1 MVWGL
6 FNLSLIIKNVD
17 IKHNMSTYLNPKII
31 QLDSLSL
38 TREITDDEIGVFR
51 PADFCITNYG
61 KITDLTIKFVNLEHA
76 GGGGWDEVVDTSGN
90 TGSTAVLNL
99 LADGLKYVAIYTNGS
114 VETND
119 GSSSKFWISRTQ
131 DVSGAELE
139 SGVTLD
145 IHNISDFHANFYT
158 PHPEGN
164 TNTPEDTL
172 RGALFNLLVRHLFD
186 PTALQ
191 VTQPTMDFTQ
201 DSNRSSRLFVNA
213 DNTISVTSDLY
224 NKTVSQFNR
233 VLNDISEQDEVA
245 YWGNR
250 SSYLAASQD
259 TRVNFVTG
267 DDFYVYYSLT
277 MNFSAHDTSGNN
289 AAPASL
295 DALSSTGDSSN
306 AFASGFLATE
316 LTSTFVLSWNLDIAS
331 LARTTV
337 SITYK
342 LSTVVYES
350 ITPAEEDALIA
361 DLKTKYANAL
371 GVPEEDIEITLSSG
385 SLLVNVVVGFE
396 GYSDAD
402 GMDTNTTAATN
413 ALVTDAIQDQLIDS
427 VNDKLNL
434 TGADE
439 LPHGSVTDE
448 NNNTISA
455 ASVTVGDNA
464 PQPEPEPEPEPEQG
478 PPEPEPEPEPE
489 AVVESS
495 PYMFSLTLTSDVYN
509 QATYDEDPSTDG
521 YPSTTL
527 SFGYDENA
535 PLDESG
541 FINIELGAAF
551 GGVWD
556 ARWSMVYTDVPNYTE
571 GNLMEGALGYETFY
585 FNAHSSGTPA
595 AASGL
600 FPTKSSSVGKL
611 HQMQFTVN
619 QDFQITNISS
629 TDMFD
634 VLGICAGNEWSN
646 SGNTHVDM
654 KDATAIPYDPPSGG
668 PGGVAT
674 QYVVSFMYNDN

>member
-1 MVWGL
+1 
-6 FNLSLIIKNVD
+6 
-17 IKHNMSTYLNPKII
+17 MSTYLNPKII

-61 KITDLTIKFVNLEHA
+61 KITDLTIKFVDLNDM
-76 GGGGWDEVVDTSGN
+76 GGGGWDEVLDTSGN

-99 LADGLKYVAIYTNGS
+99 LADGLSYVAIYTNGS

-131 DVSGAELE
+131 DVSGVELE

-145 IHNISDFHANFYT
+145 IHNISDFHANFY
-158 PHPEGN
+158 GS

-186 PTALQ
+186 TTALQ

-213 DNTISVTSDLY
+213 DNTINVTSDLY

-250 SSYLAASQD
+250 SSYLVAAGD
-259 TRVNFVTG
+259 TRVNFATG

-295 DALSSTGDSSN
+295 DALSSTGDSLN

-342 LSTVVYES
+342 LSAVDYAN
-350 ITPAEEDALIA
+350 ITPEEEAALKA
-361 DLKTKYANAL
+361 DLKTKYAAQL
-371 GVPEEDIEITLSSG
+371 GVDEEDIEITLSSG

-402 GMDTNTTAATN
+402 GMDAQTTAATGT
-413 ALVTDAIQDQLIDS
+413 LVSTAIQEEFIGS
-427 VNDKLNL
+427 VNAKLGTSL
-434 TGADE
+434 AVGD
-439 LPHGSVTDE
+439 VTDE
-448 NNNTISA
+448 NDVTISA
-455 ASVTVGDNA
+455 SSVTVGDNA

-489 AVVESS
+489 AAVAAESDYAIRLGTVQEKSANGQPKWIIPIELRWPATFGLLGGVLSTEEALNWDDSAQAFFDTANYVTMPDTFFKGASNDPAGSTPNKVSQGLVHPGIRYDDEARGTESNPTGVISGPADDGDENYLRNGDYIIIGWLDGGGAANTGVAGTNLYTLITDGDHKCYFEFVDLDYYEQTGQVETTSVYPDDGS
-495 PYMFSLTLTSDVYN
+495 TSDF
-509 QATYDEDPSTDG
+509 
-521 YPSTTL
+521 L
-527 SFGYDENA
+527 
-535 PLDESG
+535 
-541 FINIELGAAF
+541 
-551 GGVWD
+551 
-556 ARWSMVYTDVPNYTE
+556 
-571 GNLMEGALGYETFY
+571 
-585 FNAHSSGTPA
+585 
-595 AASGL
+595 L
-600 FPTKSSSVGKL
+600 F
-611 HQMQFTVN
+611 
-619 QDFQITNISS
+619 
-629 TDMFD
+629 
-634 VLGICAGNEWSN
+634 E
-646 SGNTHVDM
+646 
-654 KDATAIPYDPPSGG
+654 
-668 PGGVAT
+668 
-674 QYVVSFMYNDN
+674 

>member
-1 MVWGL
+1 
-6 FNLSLIIKNVD
+6 
-17 IKHNMSTYLNPKII
+17 MSTYLNPKII

-61 KITDLTIKFVNLEHA
+61 KITDLTIKFVDLEDV

-99 LADGLKYVAIYTNGS
+99 LADGLNYVAIYTNGS

-145 IHNISDFHANFYT
+145 IHNMSDFHANFYT

-250 SSYLAASQD
+250 SSYLVAAGD
-259 TRVNFVTG
+259 TRVNFATG

-342 LSTVVYES
+342 LSAVDYAS
-350 ITPAEEDALIA
+350 ISAEDEEALKA

-371 GVPEEDIEITLSSG
+371 NVPEEDIEITLSQG

-396 GYSDAD
+396 GYFDAD
-402 GMDTNTTAATN
+402 GMDTKTTAATN
-413 ALVTDAIQDQLIDS
+413 ALVTTAIQNDLVDS
-427 VNDKLNL
+427 VNNKLGTSL
-434 TGADE
+434 TVAN
-439 LPHGSVTDE
+439 VTDE
-448 NNNTISA
+448 NNNTVGPG
-455 ASVTVGDNA
+455 SVTVGDNA

-489 AVVESS
+489 AADAVESDYAIRLGTVQEKGANGQTIYIIPIELRWPATFGLLGGVLS
-495 PYMFSLTLTSDVYN
+495 TEEALNWDDSN
-509 QATYDEDPSTDG
+509 QAFFDTNNYVTMPDTFFKGASNDPAGSTPNKVSQGLVHPGIRYDDEARGTESNPTGVISGPADNGSKNYLRNGDYIIIGWLDGGGAANTGVAGTNLYTLITDG
-521 YPSTTL
+521 DHKCY
-527 SFGYDENA
+527 FEFVD
-535 PLDESG
+535 LDH
-541 FINIELGAAF
+541 
-551 GGVWD
+551 
-556 ARWSMVYTDVPNYTE
+556 Y
-571 GNLMEGALGYETFY
+571 
-585 FNAHSSGTPA
+585 
-595 AASGL
+595 
-600 FPTKSSSVGKL
+600 
-611 HQMQFTVN
+611 
-619 QDFQITNISS
+619 
-629 TDMFD
+629 
-634 VLGICAGNEWSN
+634 
-646 SGNTHVDM
+646 
-654 KDATAIPYDPPSGG
+654 DATSEVLTTSVYPDSTPD
-668 PGGVAT
+668 
-674 QYVVSFMYNDN
+674 FLLFE

>member
-1 MVWGL
+1 
-6 FNLSLIIKNVD
+6 
-17 IKHNMSTYLNPKII
+17 MSTYLNPKII

-61 KITDLTIKFVNLEHA
+61 KITDLTIKFVDLNDM
-76 GGGGWDEVVDTSGN
+76 GGGGWDEVLDTSGN

-99 LADGLKYVAIYTNGS
+99 LAEGLSYAAIYTNSS

-131 DVSGAELE
+131 DVSGVELE

-250 SSYLAASQD
+250 SSYLIAAGD
-259 TRVNFVTG
+259 TRVNFATG

-342 LSTVVYES
+342 LSAVDYAS
-350 ITPAEEDALIA
+350 ITAAQEAALKA
-361 DLKTKYANAL
+361 DLKTKYAAQL
-371 GVPEEDIEITLSSG
+371 GVDEEDIEITLSSG

-402 GMDTNTTAATN
+402 GMDTKTTAATN
-413 ALVTDAIQDQLIDS
+413 ALVTTAIQEEFIGS
-427 VNDKLNL
+427 VNAKLGTSL
-434 TGADE
+434 AVGD
-439 LPHGSVTDE
+439 VTDE
-448 NNNTISA
+448 NDVTISA
-455 ASVTVGDNA
+455 SSVTVGDNA

-495 PYMFSLTLTSDVYN
+495 PYMFSLTLTSAVYN
-509 QATYDEDPSTDG
+509 QTTYDVDPSTNG

-527 SFGYDENA
+527 SFGYDEDV

-541 FINIELGAAF
+541 FINIELGSVF
-551 GGVWD
+551 SGVWD
-556 ARWSMVYTDVPNYTE
+556 ARWSMIYTE
-571 GNLMEGALGYETFY
+571 GYAEGDLMAGALGYTTFY

-595 AASGL
+595 AASTQ

-634 VLGICAGNEWSN
+634 VLGLYAGNVWSGAYDIN
-646 SGNTHVDM
+646 L
-654 KDATAIPYDPPSGG
+654 KDATAIPYDPPSAG
-668 PGGVAT
+668 PGGPAT

>member
-1 MVWGL
+1 
-6 FNLSLIIKNVD
+6 
-17 IKHNMSTYLNPKII
+17 MSTYLNPKII

-61 KITDLTIKFVNLEHA
+61 KITDLTIKFVDLNDM
-76 GGGGWDEVVDTSGN
+76 GGGGWDEVLDTSGN

-99 LADGLKYVAIYTNGS
+99 LADGLSYAAIYTNGS

-131 DVSGAELE
+131 DVSGVELE

-145 IHNISDFHANFYT
+145 IHNISDFHANFYSS
-158 PHPEGN
+158 

-186 PTALQ
+186 TTALQ

-213 DNTISVTSDLY
+213 DNTINVTSDLY

-250 SSYLAASQD
+250 SSYLVAAGD
-259 TRVNFVTG
+259 TRVNFATG

-277 MNFSAHDTSGNN
+277 MNFSAHDISGNN

-342 LSTVVYES
+342 LSAVDYAN
-350 ITPAEEDALIA
+350 ITAEQEAALKA

-371 GVPEEDIEITLSSG
+371 NVPEEDIEITLSQG

-402 GMDTNTTAATN
+402 GMDAQTTAATGT
-413 ALVTDAIQDQLIDS
+413 LVSTAIQEEFIGS
-427 VNDKLNL
+427 VNAKLGTSL
-434 TGADE
+434 AVDD
-439 LPHGSVTDE
+439 VTDE
-448 NNNTISA
+448 NDVTISA
-455 ASVTVGDNA
+455 SSVTVGDNA

-489 AVVESS
+489 AAVAAESDYAIRLGPMVQKSKNSSSGMNKWLIPVELRW
-495 PYMFSLTLTSDVYN
+495 P
-509 QATYDEDPSTDG
+509 ATYS
-521 YPSTTL
+521 L
-527 SFGYDENA
+527 
-535 PLDESG
+535 L
-541 FINIELGAAF
+541 
-551 GGVWD
+551 GGVLSTEEALNWD
-556 ARWSMVYTDVPNYTE
+556 DSNQGWFDTAVYVTMPDTFFKGASNDPAGSTPNKISQGLVHPGIKYDDEARGTNPNPTGVISGPPDGSKNYLRNGDYITIAWLEGGGDVANGVDGTYSYTLVTE
-571 GNLMEGALGYETFY
+571 GDQKCYFEFVDLDYYEQTGQVDTISVY
-585 FNAHSSGTPA
+585 PDDGSTPDFL
-595 AASGL
+595 L
-600 FPTKSSSVGKL
+600 F
-611 HQMQFTVN
+611 
-619 QDFQITNISS
+619 
-629 TDMFD
+629 
-634 VLGICAGNEWSN
+634 E
-646 SGNTHVDM
+646 
-654 KDATAIPYDPPSGG
+654 
-668 PGGVAT
+668 
-674 QYVVSFMYNDN
+674 

>member
-1 MVWGL
+1 
-6 FNLSLIIKNVD
+6 
-17 IKHNMSTYLNPKII
+17 MSTYLNPKII

-61 KITDLTIKFVNLEHA
+61 KITDLTIKFVDLNNM
-76 GGGGWDEVVDTSGN
+76 GGGGWDEVLDTSGN

-99 LADGLKYVAIYTNGS
+99 LADGLSYAAIYTNGS

-131 DVSGAELE
+131 DVSGVELE

-145 IHNISDFHANFYT
+145 IHNISDFHANFYSS
-158 PHPEGN
+158 

-186 PTALQ
+186 TTALQ

-213 DNTISVTSDLY
+213 DNTINVTSDLY

-250 SSYLAASQD
+250 SSYLVAAGD
-259 TRVNFVTG
+259 TRINFATG
-267 DDFYVYYSLT
+267 DHFYVYYSLT

-295 DALSSTGDSSN
+295 DALSSTGDSLN

-342 LSTVVYES
+342 LSAVDYED
-350 ITPAEEDALIA
+350 ITEEEEAALKA

-371 GVPEEDIEITLSSG
+371 GVDEEDIEITLSQG

-402 GMDTNTTAATN
+402 GMDAQTTAATN
-413 ALVTDAIQDQLIDS
+413 SLVTGAIQEQLIDS
-427 VNDKLNL
+427 INDKLNL
-434 TGADE
+434 TGADA
-439 LPHGSVTDE
+439 LAYGTVRDE
-448 NNNTISA
+448 NNNTVGPG
-455 ASVTVGDNA
+455 SVSVGDNA

-489 AVVESS
+489 AADAVESDYAIRLGTVQHKR
-495 PYMFSLTLTSDVYN
+495 PNGVDKWLIPVELRWPTTFGLLAGALNTEETLNWDDSAQAWFDMDNLVAMPDTFFKGASNDPTSSTPNKVS
-509 QATYDEDPSTDG
+509 QGLVHPGIKYDDEARGTESNPTGVISGPPNGGKNYLRNGDYIVIAWLDGGGTANTGVAGTDLYTLVTDG
-521 YPSTTL
+521 DNKTYVE
-527 SFGYDENA
+527 FVD
-535 PLDESG
+535 LD
-541 FINIELGAAF
+541 
-551 GGVWD
+551 
-556 ARWSMVYTDVPNYTE
+556 Y
-571 GNLMEGALGYETFY
+571 YEQT
-585 FNAHSSGTPA
+585 G
-595 AASGL
+595 
-600 FPTKSSSVGKL
+600 
-611 HQMQFTVN
+611 Q
-619 QDFQITNISS
+619 
-629 TDMFD
+629 
-634 VLGICAGNEWSN
+634 
-646 SGNTHVDM
+646 
-654 KDATAIPYDPPSGG
+654 
-668 PGGVAT
+668 VAT
-674 QYVVSFMYNDN
+674 TSVYPDDGSTPDFLLFE

>member
-1 MVWGL
+1 
-6 FNLSLIIKNVD
+6 
-17 IKHNMSTYLNPKII
+17 MSTYLNPKII

-61 KITDLTIKFVNLEHA
+61 KITDLTIKFVDLEYM

-99 LADGLKYVAIYTNGS
+99 LADGLNYVAIYTNGS

-119 GSSSKFWISRTQ
+119 GSTSKFWISRTQ

-342 LSTVVYES
+342 LSAVDYAN
-350 ITPAEEDALIA
+350 ITPEQEDALKA

-371 GVPEEDIEITLSSG
+371 NVPEEDIEITLSSG

-402 GMDTNTTAATN
+402 GMDTKTTDATN
-413 ALVTDAIQDQLIDS
+413 ALVTDAIQAQFIGS
-427 VNDKLNL
+427 VNDKLGTSL
-434 TGADE
+434 TVDD
-439 LPHGSVTDE
+439 VTDE
-448 NNNTISA
+448 NNNTVGPG
-455 ASVTVGDNA
+455 SVTVGDNA

-489 AVVESS
+489 AADAVESDYAIRLGTVQQKKPNGFDKWLIPVELRWPTTFGLLGGVLS
-495 PYMFSLTLTSDVYN
+495 TEEALNWDDSEQAWFDMDNLVAMPDTFFKGASNDPAGSTPNKVSQGLVHPGIKYDDEARGTESNPTGVISGPPNGGKNYLRNGDYIIIAWIDGGGAANTGVAGTDLYTLV
-509 QATYDEDPSTDG
+509 TDG
-521 YPSTTL
+521 DHKCYFEFVDLDYYEQTGQVQTTSVYPDDGSTPDFL
-527 SFGYDENA
+527 
-535 PLDESG
+535 
-541 FINIELGAAF
+541 
-551 GGVWD
+551 
-556 ARWSMVYTDVPNYTE
+556 
-571 GNLMEGALGYETFY
+571 
-585 FNAHSSGTPA
+585 
-595 AASGL
+595 L
-600 FPTKSSSVGKL
+600 F
-611 HQMQFTVN
+611 
-619 QDFQITNISS
+619 
-629 TDMFD
+629 
-634 VLGICAGNEWSN
+634 E
-646 SGNTHVDM
+646 
-654 KDATAIPYDPPSGG
+654 
-668 PGGVAT
+668 
-674 QYVVSFMYNDN
+674 

>member
-1 MVWGL
+1 
-6 FNLSLIIKNVD
+6 
-17 IKHNMSTYLNPKII
+17 MSTYLNPKII

-61 KITDLTIKFVNLEHA
+61 KITDLTIKFVDLNDM
-76 GGGGWDEVVDTSGN
+76 GGGGWDEVLDTSGN

-99 LADGLKYVAIYTNGS
+99 LAEGLSYAAIYTNSS

-131 DVSGAELE
+131 DVSGVELE

-250 SSYLAASQD
+250 SSYLIAAGD

-342 LSTVVYES
+342 LSAVDYAS
-350 ITPAEEDALIA
+350 ITAAQEAALKA

-371 GVPEEDIEITLSSG
+371 NVPEEDIEITLSSG

-402 GMDTNTTAATN
+402 GMDTQTTAATN
-413 ALVTDAIQDQLIDS
+413 ALVTTEIQEEFIGS

-439 LPHGSVTDE
+439 LAVGDVTDE
-448 NNNTISA
+448 NGVTISA
-455 ASVTVGDNA
+455 SSVTVGDNA

-489 AVVESS
+489 AADAVESDYAIRLGTVQQKS
-495 PYMFSLTLTSDVYN
+495 ANGQDKWIIPIELRWPATFGLLGGVLSTEEALNWDDSNQAFFDTNNYINMPDTFFKGASNDPTGSTPNKVSQGLVHPGIRYDDDARGTESNPTGVILSVSAGGTSDNYLRNGDYIIIGWLDGGGAANTGVAGTDLY
-509 QATYDEDPSTDG
+509 TLVTDG
-521 YPSTTL
+521 DNKTYFEFVDLDHYDATGEVETTSVHAGGST
-527 SFGYDENA
+527 A
-535 PLDESG
+535 
-541 FINIELGAAF
+541 
-551 GGVWD
+551 
-556 ARWSMVYTDVPNYTE
+556 
-571 GNLMEGALGYETFY
+571 
-585 FNAHSSGTPA
+585 SSGWPGPATPDFL
-595 AASGL
+595 L
-600 FPTKSSSVGKL
+600 F
-611 HQMQFTVN
+611 
-619 QDFQITNISS
+619 
-629 TDMFD
+629 
-634 VLGICAGNEWSN
+634 E
-646 SGNTHVDM
+646 
-654 KDATAIPYDPPSGG
+654 
-668 PGGVAT
+668 
-674 QYVVSFMYNDN
+674 

>member
-1 MVWGL
+1 
-6 FNLSLIIKNVD
+6 
-17 IKHNMSTYLNPKII
+17 MSTYLNPKII

-61 KITDLTIKFVNLEHA
+61 KITDLTIKFVDLNDM
-76 GGGGWDEVVDTSGN
+76 GGGGWDEVLDTSGN

-99 LADGLKYVAIYTNGS
+99 LADGLSYAAIYTNGS

-131 DVSGAELE
+131 DVSGVELE

-145 IHNISDFHANFYT
+145 IHNISDFHANFYSS
-158 PHPEGN
+158 

-186 PTALQ
+186 TTALQ

-213 DNTISVTSDLY
+213 DNTINVTSDLY

-250 SSYLAASQD
+250 SSYLAAAGD
-259 TRVNFVTG
+259 TRVNFATG

-295 DALSSTGDSSN
+295 DALSSTGDSLN

-342 LSTVVYES
+342 LSAVDYAN
-350 ITPAEEDALIA
+350 ITPEQEAALKA
-361 DLKTKYANAL
+361 DLKTKYAAQL
-371 GVPEEDIEITLSSG
+371 GVDEEDIEITLSSG

-402 GMDTNTTAATN
+402 GMDAQTTAATGT
-413 ALVTDAIQDQLIDS
+413 LISTAIQEEFIGS
-427 VNDKLNL
+427 VNAKLGTSL
-434 TGADE
+434 AVDD
-439 LPHGSVTDE
+439 VTDE
-448 NNNTISA
+448 NDVTISA
-455 ASVTVGDNA
+455 SSVTVGDNA

-556 ARWSMVYTDVPNYTE
+556 ARWSLVWTDGYAE
-571 GNLMEGALGYETFY
+571 GELIGSALGYETFY

-634 VLGICAGNEWSN
+634 VLGLYAGSVWSGPYDVN
-646 SGNTHVDM
+646 L
-654 KDATAIPYDPPSGG
+654 KDATAIPYDPPSAG
-668 PGGVAT
+668 PGGPHT